1 MTLTTGRCVPRR
13 GRSRPRP
20 PTILASSPSALV
32 SASAIGA
39 AAAAAVARSTAATP
53 TGSAPAV
60 DVYGRPWARPPW
72 LAGEYLALLETQ
84 GRGVGVIYLLHFDRP
99 IGDVANPRGFASHYT
114 GWTHDLPARLVDH
127 AAGRGARIMQVVGE
141 AGIGWQLARIWT
153 GTRTRERSL
162 KRSGGAARRCPV
174 CQLAALGLQPPRPFD
189 PLALE
194 LGVRVAASTRA
205 LASLEL
211 PPGRAA

>member
-1 MTLTTGRCVPRR
+1 MILAAARCVPRR
-13 GRSRPRP
+13 RRPRP
-20 PTILASSPSALV
+20 ARAADPFTL
-32 SASAIGA
+32 GA
-39 AAAAAVARSTAATP
+39 AASLASPPPGGFVQAAVDAYARS
-53 TGSAPAV
+53 GHRPAWLSDELLAV
-60 DVYGRPWARPPW
+60 LEARGR
-72 LAGEYLALLETQ
+72 L
-84 GRGVGVIYLLHFDRP
+84 VGVIYLLHFDRP

-174 CQLAALGLQPPRPFD
+174 CQLTALGLQPPRPVD

-194 LGVRVAASTRA
+194 LGARVAASTRA

>member
-1 MTLTTGRCVPRR
+1 MVVCASCGTSNDDGRKFC
-13 GRSRPRP
+13 GECG
-20 PTILASSPSALV
+20 SALV
-32 SASAIGA
+32 EDAPTP
-39 AAAAAVARSTAATP
+39 VARA
-53 TGSAPAV
+53 APAAERKLV
-60 DVYGRPWARPPW
+60 SVLFAD
-72 LAGEYLALLETQ
+72 L
-84 GRGVGVIYLLHFDRP
+84 VGFTEI
-99 IGDVANPRGFASHYT
+99 ASQ
-114 GWTHDLPARLVDH
+114 LSPARLVDH

-174 CQLAALGLQPPRPFD
+174 CQLAALCLQPPRPVD

-194 LGVRVAASTRA
+194 LGVRVAASAGA
-205 LASLEL
+205 LVSLEL